1 MKNNK
6 PRGGAINFRVEI
18 TCSGIRTPEQDV
30 DEEDVTPPE
39 SNLRFRYKWLTAKK
53 TKPKKTEPVKNK
65 YEEIQ
70 TDFMSKWERVYVMNS
85 PPAEP
90 SSDNEVEE
98 EEPSPP
104 DGFKYEKTFSLSAGE
119 NTPDFA
125 RTFTENSRLFFFV
138 SDETTS
144 YSTSEPFMIDISGF
158 LADRTNISRVF
169 RDSNRFSF
177 VRIRVVTDRV
187 MLSEKDRNKL
197 NPLSITIRQC
207 HRLPGARLDMNDL
220 SQRKYAVPPN
230 DRFSLL
236 REHCSEAYV

>member
-1 MKNNK
+1 MEEQVTY
-6 PRGGAINFRVEI
+6 VE
-18 TCSGIRTPEQDV
+18 
-30 DEEDVTPPE
+30 DEV
-39 SNLRFRYKWLTAKK
+39 
-53 TKPKKTEPVKNK
+53 
-65 YEEIQ
+65 
-70 TDFMSKWERVYVMNS
+70 
-85 PPAEP
+85 
-90 SSDNEVEE
+90 E

-104 DGFKYEKTFSLSAGE
+104 DGFKYEKTFSLLAGE

-125 RTFTENSRLFFFV
+125 RTLAENSRLFFFV
-138 SDETTS
+138 SDETAS

-220 SQRKYAVPPN
+220 AQRKYAVPPN

-236 REHCSEAYV
+236 REHCSEAYVPVLEFECVGV